1 VKRALTAMICGGL
14 LVFVVPQ
21 AASAEERGAHS
32 AQPSAAPSDGK
43 GHDEASKPTAEDSG
57 QPKQDAPGE
66 GRSHYDKLHHDGDS
80 F

>member
-1 VKRALTAMICGGL
+1 MKRALTAMICGGL

-21 AASAEERGAHS
+21 AASAEQRGAHS
-32 AQPSAAPSDGK
+32 AQPAAPSDGK
-43 GHDEASKPTAEDSG
+43 GHDEASKPAAEDSG

-66 GRSHYDKLHHDGDS
+66 GRSHYDKLHHDGET